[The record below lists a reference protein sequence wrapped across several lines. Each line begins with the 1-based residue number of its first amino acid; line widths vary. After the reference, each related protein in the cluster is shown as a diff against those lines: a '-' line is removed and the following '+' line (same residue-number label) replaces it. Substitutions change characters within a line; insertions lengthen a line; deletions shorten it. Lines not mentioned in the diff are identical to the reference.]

1 MAFEFRIV
9 TKNIVKKLSKLKTVK
24 SKEIKGLGEKLVLKV
39 QCKKV
44 YINMKMIV

>member
-24 SKEIKGLGEKLVLKV
+24 SMEIKGLGEKLVLKV

>member
-24 SKEIKGLGEKLVLKV
+24 QMEIKSLGEKLMLKA
-39 QCKKV
+39 QHKKV
-44 YINMKMIV
+44 YINIKRIV